1 MIKLEKISLTEL
13 TTDKILLLNQ
23 AIEKYITILSEI
35 TDRDNLS
42 QQHIHLNLA
51 NLQHFELTKKLM
63 RRDQPVHSTIK
74 FEISSAFVVYDALQ
88 NYTNYVSNS
97 LDSSRIGQ
105 MIMEL
110 FSKLPNTSDKEELSI
125 NSKLNFNA

>member
-1 MIKLEKISLTEL
+1 MINIDKISLTDITVEKL
-13 TTDKILLLNQ
+13 DLLSQSLK
-23 AIEKYITILSEI
+23 KYIEILSEI
-35 TDRDNLS
+35 ADRENRS
-42 QQHIHLNLA
+42 QQYIHLNLA
-51 NLQHFELTKKLM
+51 HLEHYEVFKKLT
-63 RRDQPVHSTIK
+63 RRNPPKLSTLK

-125 NSKLNFNA
+125 NSKLNF